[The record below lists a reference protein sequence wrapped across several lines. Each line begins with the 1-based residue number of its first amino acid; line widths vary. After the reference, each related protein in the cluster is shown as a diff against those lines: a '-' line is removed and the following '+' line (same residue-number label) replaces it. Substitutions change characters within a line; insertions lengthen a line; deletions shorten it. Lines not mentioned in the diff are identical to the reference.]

1 MYLARID
8 GTLTS
13 TTMHP
18 TLRACRF
25 LIGRRL
31 EPDGRLGDEP
41 VVLLDRLGA
50 RHGST
55 VLVSSDGDLARRLLG
70 DTVPARLSVVGIV
83 DSVHLAASTAGA
95 RP

>member
-13 TTMHP
+13 TTRHA
-18 TLRACRF
+18 TLEACRF

-31 EPDGRLGDEP
+31 EADGSLGDEP
-41 VVLLDRLGA
+41 VVLLDHLGA
-50 RHGST
+50 RRGST
-55 VLVSSDGDLARRLLG
+55 VLVSTDGDLARRLLG

-83 DSVHLAASTAGA
+83 DSVHVPGRSGLSG
-95 RP
+95 